1 MKNFTIT
8 GTYTDLYQLS
18 MAQVYFLK
26 GKSEDEAVFDYFFR
40 KIPFEGGY
48 TVFAGLGNLL
58 PILRD
63 LTFPQE
69 DVEFLRKLGFDDRFL
84 SYLEKFRFRA
94 DIFAMNEGEIV
105 FPDEPILQV
114 HGRMLE
120 AQLAET
126 ALLNILN
133 FESLIATKAAR
144 MRSVAGSR
152 ILSDFGLR
160 RAQATGGYHA
170 TRAAIIGG
178 FNSTSNVKAARDFSI
193 PVVGTMAHSFIQS
206 YDSELEAF
214 RDFAQIRPENCV
226 LLVDTYDTLKSGVP
240 NAITVAKEMAQKSH
254 PLSGIR
260 LDSGDLAYLSKQ
272 ARNMLDGAGLSHV
285 KITVSNQL
293 NEYVIKSLMDQQ
305 APIDV
310 FGVGTSLVTG
320 PPDAAL
326 DGVYKLAYAHGKPR
340 IKLSENLKKMTL
352 PGKKQVYRALNG
364 DGNFFGA
371 DVITFQNEHGQTV
384 MHHPFEVDKSLQ
396 LKNLRQE
403 MLLHKVMEDGEI
415 IVEQPDLTAIAAYR
429 QEQINRLPEEYKRF
443 DYPHLYKVGIS
454 EKMRDE
460 RNLLKNQYKK

>member
-8 GTYTDLYQLS
+8 GAYTDLYQLS

-48 TVFAGLGNLL
+48 TVFAGLGDLL

-63 LTFPQE
+63 LTFTQE
-69 DVEFLRKLGFDDRFL
+69 DLEFLRRLRFDERFL
-84 SYLEKFRFRA
+84 SYLEKFRFKA
-94 DIFAMNEGEIV
+94 TIFAMKEGEIV
-105 FPDEPILQV
+105 FPDEPIVQV
-114 HGRMLE
+114 HGRMVE

-126 ALLNILN
+126 VLLNILN

-144 MRSVAGSR
+144 IRSVAGSR

-160 RAQATGGYHA
+160 RAQGTGGYHA

-193 PVVGTMAHSFIQS
+193 PVVGTMAHSFVQS

-214 RDFAQIRPENCV
+214 RDFAEMRPENCV

-240 NAITVAKEMAQKSH
+240 NAITIAREMAQKSH
-254 PLSGIR
+254 RLSGIR

-272 ARNMLDGAGLSHV
+272 ARRMLDDAGFADV

-326 DGVYKLAYAHGKPR
+326 DGVYKLAYAYGKPR

-352 PGKKQVYRALNG
+352 PGKKQVYRMVNG
-364 DGNFFGA
+364 AGSFSGA
-371 DVITFQNEHGQTV
+371 DAITFQDENKQTV
-384 MHHPFEVDKSLQ
+384 MHHPFEIEKALH
-396 LKNLRQE
+396 LKDFKQE
-403 MLLHKVMEDGEI
+403 MLLHKVMEHGELLR
-415 IVEQPDLTAIAAYR
+415 EQPGLASIADYC
-429 QEQINRLPEEYKRF
+429 QNQVNRLPEEYKRF
-443 DYPHLYKVGIS
+443 DYPHIYKVGIS
-454 EKMRDE
+454 EKMREE
-460 RNLLKNQYKK
+460 RNFLKNQYKK

>member
-1 MKNFTIT
+1 
-8 GTYTDLYQLS
+8 
-18 MAQVYFLK
+18 
-26 GKSEDEAVFDYFFR
+26 
-40 KIPFEGGY
+40 
-48 TVFAGLGNLL
+48 
-58 PILRD
+58 
-63 LTFPQE
+63 
-69 DVEFLRKLGFDDRFL
+69 
-84 SYLEKFRFRA
+84 
-94 DIFAMNEGEIV
+94 
-105 FPDEPILQV
+105 
-114 HGRMLE
+114 
-120 AQLAET
+120 
-126 ALLNILN
+126 
-133 FESLIATKAAR
+133 
-144 MRSVAGSR
+144 
-152 ILSDFGLR
+152 
-160 RAQATGGYHA
+160 
-170 TRAAIIGG
+170 
-178 FNSTSNVKAARDFSI
+178 
-193 PVVGTMAHSFIQS
+193 
-206 YDSELEAF
+206 
-214 RDFAQIRPENCV
+214 
-226 LLVDTYDTLKSGVP
+226 
-240 NAITVAKEMAQKSH
+240 
-254 PLSGIR
+254 
-260 LDSGDLAYLSKQ
+260 
-272 ARNMLDGAGLSHV
+272 MLDGAGLSHV

-326 DGVYKLAYAHGKPR
+326 DGVYKLAYAYGKPR